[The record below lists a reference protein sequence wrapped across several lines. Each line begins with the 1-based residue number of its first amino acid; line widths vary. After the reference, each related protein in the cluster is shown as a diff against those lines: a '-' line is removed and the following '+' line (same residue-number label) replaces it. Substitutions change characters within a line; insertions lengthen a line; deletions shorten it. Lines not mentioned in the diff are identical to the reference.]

1 MKVRVGFGFG
11 VSAASGLDAKTFW
24 GVIDALEEQGWDS
37 LWLSERA
44 TGDVAGPIAGLAAVA
59 GRTRKLKLGHSV
71 LVVPGR
77 NPVLLAK
84 ELATIDLLSEG
95 RFVAAFGLGAE
106 EAKERETYGV
116 EKGTAGAMTEEAV
129 VLMKRLWSEE
139 RVSHEGRFYRVRDV
153 ALRPKPHRRPHPDVW
168 FGGHSK
174 AALRRVARLGEGWL
188 PSFIAPEEYRGLADT
203 IRAGAAEAGRS
214 VDDEHYGA
222 LVAYLGEESSAA
234 ADAFLALIR
243 ARRPEVDPREL
254 IATSDTDLREKLE
267 RFVAGGASKFVIV
280 PLAAPQD
287 WPRELARLHR
297 AVVEPTERLSR

>member
-11 VSAASGLDAKTFW
+11 VSAAGGLDAQAFW
-24 GVIDALEEQGWDS
+24 SVIDALEEQGWDS

-77 NPVLLAK
+77 NPLLLAK
-84 ELATIDLLSEG
+84 ELATIDLLSGG

-106 EAKERETYGV
+106 EPREREAYGV

-139 RVSHEGRFYRVRDV
+139 RVTHEGRFYRVNDV

-188 PSFIAPEEYRGLADT
+188 PSFIAPAEYRGLADT
-203 IRAGAAEAGRS
+203 IRDTAAEAGRT
-214 VDDEHYGA
+214 VDEEHYGA
-222 LVAYLGEESSAA
+222 LVAYLGHESSAA
-234 ADAFLALIR
+234 ADAFLAAIR
-243 ARRPEVDPREL
+243 ARRPGVDPREL
-254 IATSDTDLREKLE
+254 VATSDDDLRAKLE
-267 RFVAGGASKFVIV
+267 RFVEGGASKFVIV
-280 PLAAPQD
+280 PLAPARD
-287 WPRELARLHR
+287 WSAELARLHR
-297 AVVEPTERLSR
+297 AVVEPVERLSS